1 MTMEKFLR
9 KTTAVE
15 KQVEIDHDTYDDG
28 IACTAFISAL
38 ESSTDLNDVVKN
50 YDFFLRQEC
59 RMKEFEDNEDLMC
72 GESFFE
78 INGVA
83 V

>member
-15 KQVEIDHDTYDDG
+15 KQVEIDHENYEDD
-28 IACTAFISAL
+28 IACVAFVNAL

-59 RMKEFEDNEDLMC
+59 RMKEFEHNEDLMC
-72 GESFFE
+72 GESFF
-78 INGVA
+78 NGVA